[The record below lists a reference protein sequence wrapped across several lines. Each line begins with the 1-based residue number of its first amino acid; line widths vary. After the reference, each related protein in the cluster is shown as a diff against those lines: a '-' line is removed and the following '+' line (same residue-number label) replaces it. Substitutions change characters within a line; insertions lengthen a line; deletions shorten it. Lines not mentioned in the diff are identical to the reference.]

1 MVAHDLYAEMGNTH
15 SEAGMTLQIARR
27 VVSQGDLARA
37 ESLLLEA
44 VRMLKGLNDRSRL
57 CEAQRSL
64 AELYVRLGR
73 LDEAERY
80 ALQARE
86 SVGPDDRV
94 SISTTKLSLGIVR
107 AAQGRDAEAEELMQE
122 ALEEM
127 RRHDQLALER
137 WALGEVIEFHR
148 SRGRED
154 ATLRY
159 EERLAELTPSTAPI
173 A

>member
-1 MVAHDLYAEMGNTH
+1 
-15 SEAGMTLQIARR
+15 
-27 VVSQGDLARA
+27 
-37 ESLLLEA
+37 
-44 VRMLKGLNDRSRL
+44 
-57 CEAQRSL
+57 
-64 AELYVRLGR
+64 
-73 LDEAERY
+73 
-80 ALQARE
+80 
-86 SVGPDDRV
+86 
-94 SISTTKLSLGIVR
+94 
-107 AAQGRDAEAEELMQE
+107 MQE